1 MYPLSRTTGEEGVFD
16 LLTRLLDHETMVA
29 LTSQKQ

>member
-16 LLTRLLDHETMVA
+16 LLTRLIDPETAVT